1 MNKLIK
7 EYPEKNGIPVI
18 QVTSDTLSQIIF
30 PPIVLAKITE
40 KYYCSESKSND
51 NEIELEIQ
59 YKSKSPYVI
68 ISDPKNTIEHKEN
81 EIEFFDEIMSELNAT
96 TRSLAELSS
105 VKKKQDSF
113 VKDYI
118 KASFKSDRT
127 IYKGLKLHGGGIL
140 KSEDKIIDVV
150 CGVEFNDRI
159 SFQGGTKA
167 FDLAKIKSPSFTFY
181 PNEHTM
187 IEVKCVINS
196 DEGLPRCLEGQEGL
210 NQYVLRGTIN
220 VKEIKERPSIPE
232 FIPGDPDK
240 YIENVFDFLKGKESI
255 RKNNDFDDID
265 LF

>member
-7 EYPEKNGIPVI
+7 EYPEKDGVPVI

-30 PPIVLAKITE
+30 PPAILTKITE
-40 KYYCSESKSND
+40 AYYCSKDKPKD
-51 NEIELEIQ
+51 NEVELEIQ

-68 ISDPKNTIEHKEN
+68 ISDPENIIEHKKN

-105 VKKKQDSF
+105 IKKKQDDF
-113 VKDYI
+113 VKDYT
-118 KASFKSDRT
+118 KASFESDRT
-127 IYKGLKLHGGGIL
+127 IYKGLKLHGSGIL

-150 CGVEFNDRI
+150 YGMEFNDRI
-159 SFQGGTKA
+159 IFRGGTKA

-196 DEGLPRCLEGQEGL
+196 DEGLPRCLEDQEGL

-220 VKEIKERPSIPE
+220 VKEIKERPLIPE
-232 FIPGDPDK
+232 FTSGDPDK
-240 YIENVFDFLKGKESI
+240 YIENVFDFLKEKESI
-255 RKNNDFDDID
+255 RKNDDFDDID